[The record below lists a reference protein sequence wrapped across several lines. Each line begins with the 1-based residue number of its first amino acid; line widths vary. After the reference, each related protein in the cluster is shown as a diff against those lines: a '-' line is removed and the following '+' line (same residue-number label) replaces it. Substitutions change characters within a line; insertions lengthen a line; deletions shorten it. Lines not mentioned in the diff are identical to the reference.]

1 MATGREAQADA
12 ELEGLRALAR
22 AGIDAGELRADLDVE
37 ALPFVISLMRSL
49 FLGVE
54 HATGGRMSRARVL
67 DAALT
72 IFAAGISALPTPA
85 EPPDTSQQ
93 RG

>member
-1 MATGREAQADA
+1 
-12 ELEGLRALAR
+12 LAR

-49 FLGVE
+49 FLGAE
-54 HATGGRMSRARVL
+54 QATGGRMGRARVL

-72 IFAAGISALPTPA
+72 IFEAGISTPSQ
-85 EPPDTSQQ
+85 PDTSQQ